1 MARPQSLLALAAWA
15 LLAAAVPSGAFTT
28 QAGIGFVAIQDST
41 EGTEFVLTDKKG
53 NEVGRGN
60 ADSFGSL
67 IFRRLPQGA
76 TVFLAETGGSGAPTE
91 LKVLRFKDH
100 PKGDFYAG
108 QTLVEGF
115 QYIEARD
122 GTLLSAM
129 VRAPLGELWEDGPF
143 PTVVEYSGYDPANPN
158 RPQPSTQIAQALGF
172 ATVGVNMRGSGCSG
186 GVIDLFDLPTTAD
199 GYDIIE
205 TVAAQSW
212 VKGGKVGMVGIS
224 FPGISQVFVGG
235 ARPPHLK
242 ALAPLSVIA
251 DIYRAPGLP
260 GGIFNNGFA
269 QSWLQG
275 RANDAQPAPEGGQ
288 GWAIER
294 VNDGDAVCLANQKLR
309 YQTEDPMAIL
319 DANPFYDSSIM
330 DDRSPVNWISKVKVP
345 MFLAGAWQDEQ
356 TGGDFASM
364 LNKIPKRKNVKVTL
378 TNGVHTSALD
388 PEVAVRWI
396 EFLQLYVA
404 ETAPDYALLPLLRGV
419 VYGQILGEGA
429 PLPELPEF
437 RFEGLTH
444 AQAKKLFEAD
454 PPVRV
459 LLENGAG
466 TEVPGMPGHTHELGF
481 KRFPPKEAKLTSFYF
496 GADGKLSLA
505 KPAGADEG
513 VDSYAPDPEA
523 RPMQTLPGTGEND
536 SWAVL
541 PPYDWQPFPAANAVG
556 YVTDALTAPVTIV
569 GPGSVDLWLE
579 SSAADTDIQ
588 VTLSEVRPD
597 DKEFYVQSGWL
608 RASHRAIDKKT
619 SSKLDPRPTHL
630 EEDSAPLPAGEFSL
644 ARVKLFPSAH
654 VFRAG
659 SKIRLTI
666 EAPGGDRTRWAFD
679 TPATGGLVTNEISHT
694 AAQPSKIVLPVVP
707 NPAPPAELPACP
719 SLRGQ
724 PCRDYVA
731 AGNGG

>member
-1 MARPQSLLALAAWA
+1 MARPRYLVAVAALAILLAS
-15 LLAAAVPSGAFTT
+15 VPAGAFTV
-28 QAGIGFVAIQDST
+28 QEGIAFIAIQGST
-41 EGTEFVLTDKKG
+41 EGTEFVLADKKG
-53 NEVGRGN
+53 NELGRGN

-76 TVFLAETGGSGAPTE
+76 RLLLTETGGAGAPTE
-91 LKVLRFKDH
+91 VQVLRFKDH
-100 PKGDFYAG
+100 PKQDFYAA

-129 VRAPLGELWEDGPF
+129 VRAPIGLTLADGPF
-143 PTVVEYSGYDPANPN
+143 PTVVEYSGYDPANPDS
-158 RPQPSTQIAQALGF
+158 PQPSTQIAQALGF

-224 FPGISQVFVGG
+224 FPGISQIFVGG

-269 QSWLQG
+269 QSWLLD
-275 RANDAQPAPEGGQ
+275 RAQDAEPAPDGGQ
-288 GWAIER
+288 AWAIKR
-294 VNDGDAVCLANQKLR
+294 VNEGDAVCLANQTLR
-309 YQTEDPMAIL
+309 YQTEDPIAVL
-319 DANPFYDSSIM
+319 DANPHYDPSIM
-330 DDRSPVNWISKVKVP
+330 DDRSPVNWISKIRVP

-388 PEVAVRWI
+388 PETAVRWI
-396 EFLQLYVA
+396 EFLQIYVA
-404 ETAPDYALLPLLRGV
+404 EQDPDYSLLPILRNI
-419 VYGQILGEGA
+419 VYGQILGPEA
-429 PLPELPEF
+429 PPVELPEF
-437 RFEGLTH
+437 RFEGVPY
-444 AQAKKLFEAD
+444 AEARKRFEAD

-466 TEVPGMPGHTHELGF
+466 TADPGMPGHTHELGF
-481 KRFPPKEAKLTSFYF
+481 KRFPPKEAKLTAFYF
-496 GADGKLSLA
+496 GADGKLTTA
-505 KPAGADEG
+505 RPVGAEEG

-523 RPMQTLPGTGEND
+523 RPMQTLPGSGEDD

-541 PPYDWQPFPAANAVG
+541 PPYDWQPFPPANAVG

-608 RASHRAIDKKT
+608 RASHRLLDKKNST
-619 SSKLDPRPTHL
+619 KLDPRPTHL
-630 EEDSAPLPAGEFSL
+630 VEDEAPLPAGEFSL
-644 ARVKLFPSAH
+644 VRVKLFPSAH

-659 SKIRLTI
+659 SKIRLTV
-666 EAPGGDRTRWAFD
+666 EAPGGDRTRWSFD
-679 TPATGGLVTNEISHT
+679 TPLTGGLVTNEIAHT

-707 NPAPPAELPACP
+707 NPTPPAELPACP

-724 PCRDYVA
+724 PCRDYVP